1 MSAHQRELTKTTES
15 VPQCVGLVHVCEIM
29 GVGREKRRLK
39 KHKLHVYVLSHIHT
53 IKLT

>member
-1 MSAHQRELTKTTES
+1 MSAQRELAKTTES

-39 KHKLHVYVLSHIHT
+39 KHIDIMNKYT
-53 IKLT
+53 ER